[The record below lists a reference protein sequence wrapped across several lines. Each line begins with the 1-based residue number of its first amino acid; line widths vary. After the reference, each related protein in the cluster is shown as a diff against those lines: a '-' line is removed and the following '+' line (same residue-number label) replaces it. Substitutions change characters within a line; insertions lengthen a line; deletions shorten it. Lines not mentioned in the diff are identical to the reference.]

1 MKILTLHLSS
11 RSVVHCVRH
20 CHMHRRVV
28 RKGPLHRNLKAVDTS
43 VLTVHLVA
51 QPRTKALDLKV
62 KVSCK
67 TVLGLLQ

>member
-1 MKILTLHLSS
+1 
-11 RSVVHCVRH
+11 
-20 CHMHRRVV
+20 MHRRVV